1 MGSLAGNMRIG
12 TKVYAV
18 VGLLAVVA
26 VVIAAIALT
35 TIRTLEANVDNIQ
48 RASERAVLGEQVNG
62 LILAVVMDSRGI
74 YMSRDRQESEK
85 FAKPLLEN
93 LRVLEQRMAD
103 WQRLLPDARRGELTA
118 GMNSVRKFIEIRSEL
133 VRLSRED
140 TLEKA
145 RAFGDNDA
153 ARANRK
159 KLNDEIQ
166 ALAAVQAKE
175 VTAENAAFDAYA
187 ESRMQ
192 VMLAVALVGVLGGGL
207 LAVLACT
214 IGITR
219 PVRAITEAITTLAA
233 GNTAVTVP
241 GVDTRSEM
249 GDIARAVEVFRQNAI
264 EKDRLTALQ
273 EAERTTR
280 ERRAT
285 AIERMTRDFEA
296 AVTRVLDTVTRSI
309 RDLDGTAQGMVGVAE
324 RTNEQAAASSAAAE
338 QTSANIQTV
347 AAAAEEMAGTLR
359 EISGQVV
366 RSTSIAG
373 QATQEAENTNATVQG
388 LAEAAQRIGQVVELI
403 NSIAAQTNL
412 LALNAT
418 IEAARAGE
426 AGKGFAVVAGEVKS
440 LANQTAKATEE
451 IQAQVSAMQG
461 ATDGAVGAIAGI
473 AKTIGSMNEIAAA
486 IAGAV
491 EEQTAATQEV
501 ARNVQEAA
509 TGAQEVSRTIGRVSE
524 AAGQTGAAASRVLG
538 AATEL
543 GRENDQLRTEVER
556 FLAGIRAA

>member
-1 MGSLAGNMRIG
+1 MGALVGNLRIG
-12 TKVYAV
+12 TKIYAI

-26 VVIAAIALT
+26 VVIAGIAVA
-35 TIRTLEANVDNIQ
+35 TIRTFDAGVDVIQ
-48 RASERAVLGEQVNG
+48 QESERAGLGEQVNG

-103 WQRLLPDARRGELTA
+103 WQRLMPAARRGELA
-118 GMNSVRKFIEIRSEL
+118 AAMDSVRKFIQIRTEL

-145 RAFGDNDA
+145 RAFGDNDVS
-153 ARANRK
+153 RGNRK

-166 ALAAVQAKE
+166 ALAAAQARE
-175 VTAENAAFDAYA
+175 ITADNAMLHDYSA
-187 ESRMQ
+187 SRMR
-192 VMLAVALVGVLGGGL
+192 VMIGVALVGVLGGV
-207 LAVLACT
+207 VLAALAT
-214 IGITR
+214 AVGVTR
-219 PVRAITEAITTLAA
+219 PVRAITEAITALAG
-233 GNTAVTVP
+233 GNTAVSVP
-241 GVDTRSEM
+241 GVDKRNEM

-264 EKDRLTALQ
+264 EKDRLTAQQ
-273 EAERTTR
+273 EAERAAR
-280 ERRAT
+280 ERRGA

-296 AVTRVLDTVTRSI
+296 AVTRVLDAVTRSV
-309 RDLDGTAQGMVGVAE
+309 RDLDGTAQGMAGVAE
-324 RTNEQAAASSAAAE
+324 RTNEQAAASSAAAA

-366 RSTSIAG
+366 RSTGIAG
-373 QATQEAENTNATVQG
+373 QATQEAESTNATVQG
-388 LAEAAQRIGQVVELI
+388 LSEAAQRIGQVVELI

-426 AGKGFAVVAGEVKS
+426 AGKGFAVVAGEVKN

-451 IQAQVSAMQG
+451 IQAQVTAMQG

-473 AKTIGSMNEIAAA
+473 ARTIGSMNEIASA

-501 ARNVQEAA
+501 ARNVQQAA
-509 TGAQEVSRTIGRVSE
+509 TGAREVSNTIGRVSE
-524 AAGQTGAAASRVLG
+524 AAGQTGAAATRVLG
-538 AATEL
+538 AAAEL
-543 GRENDQLRTEVER
+543 GRENDSLRAEVER

>member
-1 MGSLAGNMRIG
+1 MGSLVGNMRIG

-26 VVIAAIALT
+26 MVIAGIALT
-35 TIRTLEANVDNIQ
+35 TIRTLGNSVDDIQ

-93 LRVLEQRMAD
+93 LRVLEQRMGD
-103 WQRLLPDARRGELTA
+103 WQRLMPDARRGELAA
-118 GMNSVRKFIEIRSEL
+118 GMDSVRRFVEIRKEL

-145 RAFGDNDA
+145 RAFGDNDTS
-153 ARANRK
+153 RANRK
-159 KLNDEIQ
+159 KLNDDIQ

-175 VTAENAAFDAYA
+175 VAAQNEALDDYA
-187 ESRMQ
+187 ASRMQ
-192 VMLAVALVGVLGGGL
+192 AMIAVVLIGVLGGAG

-219 PVRAITEAITTLAA
+219 PVRAITQAITTLAA

-241 GVDTRSEM
+241 GLDKRDEM

-264 EKDRLTALQ
+264 DKDSLTAQ
-273 EAERTTR
+273 QAAEQANR
-280 ERRAT
+280 ERRAA

-296 AVTRVLDTVTRSI
+296 AVTRVLDAVTTSVRE
-309 RDLDGTAQGMVGVAE
+309 LDGTAQGMAGVAE
-324 RTNEQAAASSAAAE
+324 RTSAQAASSSAAAD

-347 AAAAEEMAGTLR
+347 AAAAEQMAGTLR

-451 IQAQVSAMQG
+451 IQAQVTAMQG

-524 AAGQTGAAASRVLG
+524 AAGQTGTAASRVLG
-538 AATEL
+538 AASEL
-543 GRENDQLRTEVER
+543 ARENDQLRAEVER

>member
-1 MGSLAGNMRIG
+1 MGSLVGNMRIG

-26 VVIAAIALT
+26 VVIAGIAMT
-35 TIRTLEANVDNIQ
+35 TIRTLEVNVDDIQ
-48 RASERAVLGEQVNG
+48 QASERAVLGEQVNG

-93 LRVLEQRMAD
+93 LRVLEQRMGD
-103 WQRLLPDARRGELTA
+103 WQRLTPAARRGELA
-118 GMNSVRKFIEIRSEL
+118 PAMDSVRRFVEIRKEL

-145 RAFGDNDA
+145 RAFGDNDTS
-153 ARANRK
+153 RANRK
-159 KLNDEIQ
+159 KLNDDIQ
-166 ALAAVQAKE
+166 ALATAQAKE
-175 VTAENAAFDAYA
+175 VAAENADLDAFA
-187 ESRMQ
+187 ESRMR
-192 VMLAVALVGVLGGGL
+192 VMLGVVLVGVLGGVG

-219 PVRAITEAITTLAA
+219 PVRAITEAITALAA

-241 GVDTRSEM
+241 GTDARNEM

-264 EKDRLTALQ
+264 EKERLTAQ
-273 EAERTTR
+273 QAAEQATR
-280 ERRAT
+280 ERRTA

-296 AVTRVLDTVTRSI
+296 AVTRVLDAVTKSVRE
-309 RDLDGTAQGMVGVAE
+309 LDGTAQGMAGVAE
-324 RTNEQAAASSAAAE
+324 RTNEQATASSAAAE

-347 AAAAEEMAGTLR
+347 AAAAEEMASTLR

-451 IQAQVSAMQG
+451 IQAQVTAMQG

-524 AAGQTGAAASRVLG
+524 AAGQTGTAASRVLG
-538 AATEL
+538 AASEL
-543 GRENDQLRTEVER
+543 ARENDQLRAEVER